1 LENLKLNINNILRKR
16 TLIVGDIGS
25 GKTKLTA
32 QIVKNLIDK
41 GFSSEITVIDMAPQR
56 KGIIG
61 GKISEY
67 IDIKT
72 IRYLNA
78 ENVQGPRI
86 TAKTTEELFTIAEN
100 NKRIIEPLL
109 NHYLNN
115 PTEILVINDLTLYL
129 HKGSP
134 IKIIQCITKSKTF
147 VGNAYQGTKLSRND
161 SKEFDKI
168 ESDKLLEIIKIIDY
182 IIKL

>member
-1 LENLKLNINNILRKR
+1 MESLKLSIDDILHKR
-16 TLIVGDIGS
+16 TLIIGDVGS
-25 GKTKLTA
+25 GKTRLTA

-41 GFSSEITVIDMAPQR
+41 GFSSEITVIDMAPQHR
-56 KGIIG
+56 GMIG

-67 IDIKT
+67 MDTKL

-100 NKRIIEPLL
+100 NRRIIEPLL
-109 NHYLNN
+109 NYYLNN

-129 HKGSP
+129 HRGSP
-134 IKIIQCITKSKTF
+134 IKIIKCITKSKTF
-147 VGNAYQGTKLSRND
+147 IGNAYQGTKLSRSD
-161 SKEFDKI
+161 SKDFDRI
-168 ESDKLLEIIKIIDY
+168 ESDKLLEIIKIMNRV
-182 IIKL
+182 IKL

>member
-1 LENLKLNINNILRKR
+1 MESLKISINNILYKR
-16 TLIVGDIGS
+16 TLIVGDVGS

-32 QIVKNLIDK
+32 QIVKNLIDM

-56 KGIIG
+56 MGVIG

-67 IDIKT
+67 IDTGLIK
-72 IRYLNA
+72 YLNA

-86 TAKTTEELFTIAEN
+86 TAKIREELFTIAEN
-100 NKRIIEPLL
+100 NMRIIEPLL
-109 NHYLNN
+109 NYYLNN

-129 HKGSP
+129 HRGSP
-134 IKIIQCITKSKTF
+134 IKIIQCIAKSKTF
-147 VGNAYQGTKLSRND
+147 IGNAYQGIRLSRSD
-161 SKEFDKI
+161 SKDFDRI
-168 ESDKLLEIIKIIDY
+168 ESDKLLEIIKIMDN